1 MCIRDRVCAD
11 CGAVGVASVPC
22 EGVPC
27 RIAMEVQVQLAD
39 SPCEGA
45 SSHSWK
51 MTDSYPVSYTHLD
64 VYKRQVQERAPQA
77 VFRL

>member
-1 MCIRDRVCAD
+1 MTRLQACTYTMQVCAD
-11 CGAVGVASVPC
+11 CGAVGAASIPC

-39 SPCEGA
+39 TLRGS

-51 MTDSYPVSYTHLD
+51 MTDSYPPKGS
-64 VYKRQVQERAPQA
+64 
-77 VFRL
+77 